1 MTYGVALN
9 IIGGEWVIIIFV
21 ALVLILGTNKLP
33 EAAKKM
39 GKVVNEYNRAKEE
52 IKNNLSEAGIQ
63 QAGVK
68 GPVESERK
76 KLELMCTSLGIDF
89 IDKSDALREAVQS
102 KMGQMVNPATKNPTN
117 LAMFRTLSAPEL
129 TLEIIASQKRTHV
142 LCQFRFY
149 IP

>member
-52 IKNNLSEAGIQ
+52 MRSWDSAGW
-63 QAGVK
+63 
-68 GPVESERK
+68 RK
-76 KLELMCTSLGIDF
+76 RS
-89 IDKSDALREAVQS
+89 S
-102 KMGQMVNPATKNPTN
+102 
-117 LAMFRTLSAPEL
+117 
-129 TLEIIASQKRTHV
+129 
-142 LCQFRFY
+142 
-149 IP
+149 

>member
-39 GKVVNEYNRAKEE
+39 GKAVNEYNRAKEE
-52 IKNNLSEAGIQ
+52 IKKNLSDAGIQ

-68 GPVESERK
+68 GPVENERQ
-76 KLELMCTSLGIDF
+76 KLELMCISLGIDF
-89 IDKSDALREAVQS
+89 ADKSDEQLREAVQS
-102 KMGQMVNPATKNPTN
+102 KMGKKE
-117 LAMFRTLSAPEL
+117 S
-129 TLEIIASQKRTHV
+129 
-142 LCQFRFY
+142 
-149 IP
+149 